1 MGSFQER
8 FTQKNINAT
17 LCTASVSL
25 DMIRWRSV
33 EVDDVSTSGLTFYTD
48 KAYKVGQV
56 LKIDLRVYSKL
67 TEFDIPLEAKIVE
80 EKKSVDGYTY
90 VVKFEKIEEHVKV
103 QLDEI
108 FKANIV
114 SATNPEVTA
123 GDGIYSFILNPM
135 NRTAKVR

>member
-8 FTQKNINAT
+8 FTQKNTNAT

-80 EKKSVDGYTY
+80 EKSRLTDTLMLSGLK
-90 VVKFEKIEEHVKV
+90 K
-103 QLDEI
+103 
-108 FKANIV
+108 
-114 SATNPEVTA
+114 
-123 GDGIYSFILNPM
+123 
-135 NRTAKVR
+135 

>member
-1 MGSFQER
+1 MGPFQER
-8 FTQKNINAT
+8 FTQKNTNAT

-25 DMIRWRSV
+25 DMIRWRDV

-48 KAYKVGQV
+48 KAYKVGQI
-56 LKIDLRVYSKL
+56 LKFDLRVYSML
-67 TEFDIPLEAKIVE
+67 TEFDIPLEAKIIE
-80 EKKSVDGYTY
+80 EKKSIDGYTY

-114 SATNPEVTA
+114 STTNPESTT
-123 GDGIYSFILNPM
+123 GDGIYSFILNPR
-135 NRTAKVR
+135 NRAVRV

>member
-1 MGSFQER
+1 M
-8 FTQKNINAT
+8 
-17 LCTASVSL
+17 
-25 DMIRWRSV
+25 
-33 EVDDVSTSGLTFYTD
+33 DDVSTSGLTFYTD

-90 VVKFEKIEEHVKV
+90 VVRFEKIEEHVKV

-114 SATNPEVTA
+114 SATNPEITA